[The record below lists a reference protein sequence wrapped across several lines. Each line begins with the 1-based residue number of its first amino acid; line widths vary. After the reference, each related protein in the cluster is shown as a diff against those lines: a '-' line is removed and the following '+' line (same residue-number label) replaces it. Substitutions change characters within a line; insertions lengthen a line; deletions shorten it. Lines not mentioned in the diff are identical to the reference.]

1 MAESP
6 EFKPVADIGSVPLTE
21 DSDLRFYV
29 DEYRGHRYG
38 SIRTFVRRQNYSGP
52 TKAGVTMNVG
62 IIDGV
67 LEALAKLPV
76 EPAAVADAELARLPK
91 RAGVTLVVRITLY
104 KDTTG
109 VDLREWVEDLNYKGW
124 SKKGVRIPYGE
135 LSKTR
140 QFLKAMR
147 DALAK

>member
-6 EFKPVADIGSVPLTE
+6 EFKPVADMGSVPLTE

-62 IIDGV
+62 IIEGV
-67 LEALAKLPV
+67 LEAVSKLPP
-76 EPAAVADAELARLPK
+76 EPAALADAELARLPK

-124 SKKGVRIPYGE
+124 SKKGVRIPYAE
-135 LSKTR
+135 LAKAR
-140 QFLKAMR
+140 QFLQAMR